1 MDWESGLVD
10 QKERGVEIDQ
20 EPGLVR
26 GGGGGGRKMD
36 WESGLVDRKERGV
49 EIDQDPGLVWGGGGA
64 QNGLGVW
71 ISGPE
76 GEGS

>member
-10 QKERGVEIDQ
+10 WKERGVEIDQ

-26 GGGGGGRKMD
+26 GGGGGG
-36 WESGLVDRKERGV
+36 
-49 EIDQDPGLVWGGGGA
+49 A

>member
-1 MDWESGLVD
+1 M
-10 QKERGVEIDQ
+10 DQ

-26 GGGGGGRKMD
+26 
-36 WESGLVDRKERGV
+36 
-49 EIDQDPGLVWGGGGA
+49 GGGGA